1 MQHPVSQADE
11 TEERRPANDGRRA
24 RQGGLVHALFE
35 RLTAHRSSRRV
46 LACLECGLQ
55 RMVGPDAGECPACGY
70 LGWREAGEQVS
81 GIRAHALIA
90 RDAP

>member
-1 MQHPVSQADE
+1 VQHPQSQDDE
-11 TEERRPANDGRRA
+11 TEERRSANDARGV

-35 RLTAHRSSRRV
+35 RLTAHRSSRRI

-70 LGWREAGEQVS
+70 LGWREAGEHAP
-81 GIRAHALIA
+81 GIRTHPLIA
-90 RDAP
+90 RDTP